1 MIHHYSIAAN
11 DTKKVADILSRLF
24 EGSVSEFGPYKNS
37 YMVWLGD
44 EYGTAIEVY
53 PDGTE
58 MMPDAGDGQ
67 ANFVHNATH
76 SGFTATHAAIS
87 TKRTREEIYK
97 FAKESGWRALELP
110 RGGFNVIEFW
120 IENKVMIELLTPDMA
135 KNYLTVTNKYKST

>member
-1 MIHHYSIAAN
+1 MIHHYSIAVN

-24 EGSVSEFGPYKNS
+24 EGSVSEFAPYKNS

-58 MMPDAGDGQ
+58 MMPDTGDGQ

-87 TKRTREEIYK
+87 IKRTREEIYP
-97 FAKESGWRALELP
+97 WRLRFRLLVCVIFISWQGEMTSNSRTIA
-110 RGGFNVIEFW
+110 RNFNAAME
-120 IENKVMIELLTPDMA
+120 
-135 KNYLTVTNKYKST
+135 